1 MEELTNK
8 LLGKRPEDFPLKKEV
23 LLHQARH
30 IDLKWSEVLT
40 SFPNANRTK
49 PLFGTL
55 DESKFAE
62 FIKRQK
68 HATAQSLPSYVSMF
82 GEEGLQQMTKLNEFE
97 KSMVINLSKYQL
109 GVHYQLLDEQ
119 GSYRGIKLDH
129 FIRQLEGESFTNV
142 ARVAANLS
150 NRIRLDF
157 QSYLEQE
164 RQLGETILQ
173 SDVLASPT
181 LEYYATS
188 ERGVAFYKGDE
199 GFEARFQGKR
209 LAFLE
214 AGQPSKSIV
223 YEPGYHQLPFL
234 VKYDIIQEV
243 SDYVASQR
251 KLPQMAEASVEATP
265 LIEPINEELT
275 KLRVEF
281 PVGSRYLIERDGSIP
296 SVLSYQT
303 GEIDYDWDTGKFH
316 VPISRTEGLITDSTV
331 EVFDTAEGLQS
342 KLRLDNLSPQIFT
355 SVLDTAYHV
364 GQPRHIGST
373 PPAYSEL
380 AWSRFYDWFDRFGGF
395 DAVLVEAEELG
406 LVDRTSDFYKEYV
419 QDKYWERQQ
428 ETLQVEQG
436 RNEQNEGGIEE
447 VEQDPIYYLK
457 SVTFEFSEAGGE
469 PGKVF
474 TNFQDLQDY
483 LTGLFEREKQDVDEF
498 VEEYLET
505 GDKYHW
511 YDKTWLN
518 FNFETNQ
525 GEEHTQRRRLDMGF
539 AKGDFN
545 PYLETI
551 EQYEF
556 PNLIFQTYEGHTVS
570 LANFGSS
577 YLAKH
582 EFSPEIQALLAE
594 EIGDEALVTQFTDL
608 ETAYDYA
615 SQFSSF
621 IEAFPIVESYV
632 GYVTSPYPLV
642 EQEKLIDI
650 VKDESLELTS
660 LAKQEAD
667 TIEDVLNNRI
677 RALADSDAY
686 YLWHWET
693 LQELEVSQ
701 EMIDEFH
708 QTLPKFDFELS
719 GLSIEDSANSGA
731 SGYLALNGSSIA
743 EDSIKQWLDEQS
755 DGTLPGR
762 LGKLEQLEN
771 TIDIQWPVIVEAYD
785 RHLEAVVAQ
794 FQAKET
800 IGRLFSEVSDKYP
813 IGSEVRYKGEVYSVS
828 EVTDED
834 DLGVRIELHR
844 TMMGGY
850 LSDNPVIYS
859 RSLSGLEESITL
871 VEQQVVSESEIGLVI
886 DKANSQ
892 VKLAQDFNFPDDL
905 TDFYPKTP
913 REKVAANLTAIRLVK
928 ELEKDGRQASPA
940 EQEVLAKYVGW
951 GGLANTFFNTY
962 DTKFATERTEL
973 QELISQSEYDAMKES
988 SLTAYYTDPAIIREM
1003 YQKLIAD
1010 GFKGGRILD
1019 PSMGTGN
1026 FFAAMPKD
1034 IRANSEL
1041 YGVEL
1046 DPITG
1051 AIAKQLHPNA
1061 HIQIKGFEETN
1072 FNDGSFDLVISN
1084 IPFANVRIADTRYDK
1099 PYVIHDY
1106 FVKKSMDL
1114 LRDGGQL
1121 SIISSTGTMDKRTG
1135 NVLKDIEPT
1144 TQFLGGVR
1152 LPDTAFRK
1160 IAATSV
1166 TTDILYFQ
1174 KDENKLSY
1182 PDSQFNEL
1190 AFGGAIQLLEDDRVW
1205 INPYFGH
1212 VDPAYNPFVLGE
1224 FEVKNFNGGTLA
1236 VRQMSNNLIEDLR
1249 TALSQTASAL
1259 DISSSLAP
1267 LELTT
1272 AVKQE
1277 IPQGLSEDMK
1287 LYSFAYVDDTI
1298 YYRGNTSIRVGTR
1311 VEDISYYVDEEG
1323 IFQDWADNP
1332 SQRLIE
1338 QYQKLSKTDKA
1349 ALDVYQSDEPAQRG
1363 KNKGYYKKTVF
1374 FETPLTDKEISRI
1387 KGMVDLRDTYQELID
1402 LQRVSSYSQFDFEQL
1417 LSKLNKT
1424 YDDFVKKHGYLN
1436 STVNRNLFD
1445 SDDRYSLLAS
1455 LEDEYIDDVSKKVEY
1470 KKSLAFE
1477 RPLIRPKRIFKEV
1490 ETAKDALNI
1499 SVAEGRGVDFEFMM
1513 SLYKGKT
1520 ELDLIDELG
1529 DEIIPNPNLIYQNPL
1544 AYLPRNV
1551 FLSGDVV
1558 TRLEEVEAKI
1568 LDGDTSHNW
1577 SRYKEMLEAVR
1588 PERITLTDIDYKIG
1602 SRWIPDNI
1610 YAYFAQQIFANMPV
1624 ENFSDPRLDHILK
1637 TNPIDH
1643 KMEYVS
1649 GGLSHSSSQDIH
1661 LGVADSRHNR
1671 GRHIFLNLLN
1681 ANQATI
1687 TKKVVEDGKERQV
1700 VDVEKTAELR
1710 AKESELQDLFRAF
1723 VDKRPEL
1730 QQIMEDAYNNLYNR
1744 TVTREYDGSHLV
1756 IDGLASNISLRPHQ
1770 KNAIQRIVEERRAL
1784 LAHEVG
1790 SGKTL
1795 TMLGAGFKMKEL
1807 GMVNKPL
1814 YVVPS
1819 SLTAQFGQEIMKF
1832 FPTKNVFVTTKKDF
1846 IKSNRKQFISR
1857 IITGDY
1863 DAIVIG
1869 DSQFE
1874 KIPMSK
1880 ELQQAYIRD
1889 KLSELREIKERSSE
1903 QGGDSHTVKQIEASI
1918 KGFKEQLQKL
1928 QEIDQDSF
1936 IEFENLGIDCLFVDE
1951 AHHFKNIRPVTNL
1964 GNVAGI
1970 TNKTSKKNIDM
1981 EMKVRQIQSEYDNT
1995 GIIFATG
2002 TPVSNSISEMYT
2014 MMNYVQPDVLERY
2027 QVEHF
2032 DAWVGAFGQ
2041 IENSMELSPTGDKYQ
2056 PKKRFKKFTNLPEL
2070 MKIYK
2075 ETTDIQTSD
2084 MLNLPVPEARIIPVE
2099 SELTE
2104 SQRDYLAD
2112 LVERSDAVKS
2122 GQVEPTEDN
2131 MLKITSEAR
2140 KLAIDMRLFDGGY
2153 DLSDNNKL
2161 LQVVDNVE
2169 RIYYEGDDN
2178 KVTQMIFSDIGTP
2191 KSKTNQGNFDV
2202 YNELRNLLIERG
2214 IPAQEIAFVHD
2225 ANTDEK
2231 KNTLSRKVNA
2241 GEVRVLL
2248 ASTEKGGT
2256 GLNVQRKMKAVHHLD
2271 VPWRPSDLTQRNG
2284 RIVRQG
2290 NENKEVDIY
2299 HYITKGSFDNFL
2311 WETQEKKLKYITQIM
2326 TSKDPV
2332 RSAEDIDEQ
2341 TMTASDFKALATGNP
2356 YLRQKM
2362 ELENQLNLLENQKR
2376 AFNRSQDNARETLS
2390 QVADK
2395 LPALERK
2402 LPGFAADKM
2411 KAESSKEA
2419 EFTINLAGQTF
2430 DKKKE
2435 AGQFLN
2441 EMILNNQSSTKEL
2454 RTLGTYRGF
2463 EIKALT
2469 HDNQSALFDFSETLM
2484 KPTYTIQVV
2493 GANQYPVTLD
2503 LESALSTMRRIDGV
2517 IDGIVKE
2524 EEKAHRVIANY
2535 QTHAAAAQETLEKA
2549 FPMEDYLRV
2558 KEKYDLLAPLIE
2570 QGEPVEIIEQAIQ
2583 EYLDRQQLR
2592 QEISQQTSLE
2602 L

>member
-1 MEELTNK
+1 MEQLQERL
-8 LLGKRPEDFPLKKEV
+8 KRNEPNDLPLRKNI
-23 LLHQARH
+23 LIHQAQH
-30 IDLKWSEVLT
+30 IDLKWADVLA
-40 SFPNANRTK
+40 SFANANRIA
-49 PLFGTL
+49 PFIGTL
-55 DESKFAE
+55 DEGKFAE
-62 FIKRQK
+62 FIKTQEQI
-68 HATAQSLPSYVSMF
+68 TAQDLPSYVSLF
-82 GEEGLQQMTKLNEFE
+82 GQNGLQKMNTLNEFE
-97 KSMVINLSKYQL
+97 KSMVINLAKYYL

-119 GSYRGIKLDH
+119 GSYRGIKIDH
-129 FIRQLEGESFTNV
+129 FLGPIEGRNFINITK
-142 ARVAANLS
+142 VAANLS

-157 QSYLEQE
+157 QAYLEQE
-164 RQLGETILQ
+164 RQLGEATAQQDEPVSPIL
-173 SDVLASPT
+173 
-181 LEYYATS
+181 EHYATS
-188 ERGVAFYKGDE
+188 EQGVEFYKGE
-199 GFEARFQGKR
+199 AGFEAYFKGQRV
-209 LAFLE
+209 AFL
-214 AGQPSKSIV
+214 ATGQSGKSIS
-223 YEPGYHQLPFL
+223 YENSYQQLPFL
-234 VKYDIIQEV
+234 VKYDIIQAV
-243 SDYVASQR
+243 STYVSEQER
-251 KLPQMAEASVEATP
+251 QVRLAEQLAEIDKSVDR
-265 LIEPINEELT
+265 INDELD
-275 KLRVEF
+275 KLREEF
-281 PVGSRYLIERDGSIP
+281 PVGSRYLLEKGGFAPIVSHYR
-296 SVLSYQT
+296 T
-303 GEIDYDWDTGKFH
+303 GEIGYDRETEQFQL
-316 VPISRTEGLITDSTV
+316 PISRVRGAITDSTV
-331 EVFDTAEGLQS
+331 EVFDSAEALRH
-342 KLRLDNLSPQIFT
+342 KLRLDNLSPHMFT
-355 SVLDTAYHV
+355 AVLEAAYHV
-364 GQPRHIGST
+364 GQPRYLGTT
-373 PPAYSEL
+373 PPESSEL
-380 AWSRFYDWFDRFGGF
+380 AWSRFYDWFDQFGSLE
-395 DAVLVEAEELG
+395 AVITQADEYGYLDKTSEFYAEYLA
-406 LVDRTSDFYKEYV
+406 
-419 QDKYWERQQ
+419 DKAYERKK
-428 ETLQVEQG
+428 LD
-436 RNEQNEGGIEE
+436 EQNEQKQELVTAVEE
-447 VEQDPIYYLK
+447 DPFYDLK

-469 PGKVF
+469 AGKVF
-474 TNFQDLQDY
+474 MNFQDLQNY
-483 LTGLFEREKQDVDEF
+483 LTGLFERDKKAVDSFIEQ
-498 VEEYLET
+498 YLET
-505 GDKYHW
+505 GEKRHW

-518 FNFETNQ
+518 FNFENKQ
-525 GEEHTQRRRLDMGF
+525 GEEYVIRTRVDMGF
-539 AKGDFN
+539 AQGDFN
-545 PYLETI
+545 PYLQKI
-551 EQYEF
+551 EHYEF
-556 PNLIFQTYEGHTVS
+556 PGMVFQTEDGRS
-570 LANFGSS
+570 MSMSEFGDSRLS
-577 YLAKH
+577 EH
-582 EFSPEIQALLAE
+582 DFSPDIIALLKEA
-594 EIGDEALVTQFTDL
+594 IGDNQL
-608 ETAYDYA
+608 ETHFANLQSAYDYA
-615 SQFSSF
+615 SQFARF
-621 IEAFPIVESYV
+621 IERFPIIESYV
-632 GYVTSPYPLV
+632 GYVTSPYPLL
-642 EQEKLIDI
+642 EQEKLIDVARKELSTGQYVTDSVTLSEPDDLRGGVILPSSPAETATEFIEKILDDRI
-650 VKDESLELTS
+650 VTMT
-660 LAKQEAD
+660 AF
-667 TIEDVLNNRI
+667 
-677 RALADSDAY
+677 DSY
-686 YLWHWET
+686 YLWHWES
-693 LQELEVSQ
+693 LQEMGASQ

-708 QTLPKFDFELS
+708 KTLPDFSFKLE
-719 GLSIEDSANSGA
+719 GLSIEDSDNSGA
-731 SGYLALNGSSIA
+731 SGYLALNGASID
-743 EDSIKQWLDEQS
+743 EDSINQWLDEQA
-755 DGTLPGR
+755 DGTMSGR
-762 LGKLEQLEN
+762 LEKLEQLEAVLN
-771 TIDIQWPVIVEAYD
+771 SQWPVIVEAYD
-785 RHLEAVVAQ
+785 KHLEAVVARY
-794 FQAKET
+794 EL
-800 IGRLFSEVSDKYP
+800 RENFSEV
-813 IGSEVRYKGEVYSVS
+813 
-828 EVTDED
+828 
-834 DLGVRIELHR
+834 
-844 TMMGGY
+844 
-850 LSDNPVIYS
+850 
-859 RSLSGLEESITL
+859 
-871 VEQQVVSESEIGLVI
+871 VEQFPLPKIITPSVQR
-886 DKANSQ
+886 
-892 VKLAQDFNFPDDL
+892 QDFSFPEDL
-905 TDFYPKTP
+905 TDFYPKGT
-913 REKVAANLTAIRLVK
+913 RAKVEANLAAIRLLK
-928 ELEKDGRQASPA
+928 ELEDERRQANPA

-951 GGLANTFFNTY
+951 GGLANSFFNPY
-962 DTKFATERTEL
+962 DTKFASERAEL
-973 QELISQSEYDAMKES
+973 KNLISPSEYDAMKES

-1003 YQKLIAD
+1003 YQKLVAD

-1026 FFAAMPKD
+1026 FFAAMPKE
-1034 IRANSEL
+1034 IRENCEF

-1051 AIAKQLHPNA
+1051 AIAQQLQPSA
-1061 HIQIKGFEETN
+1061 KIQVKGFEETQ
-1072 FNDGSFDLVISN
+1072 FTSGSFDLIISN
-1084 IPFANVRIADTRYDK
+1084 IPFANVRVADTRYDK

-1135 NVLKDIEPT
+1135 NVLRDIEPT

-1160 IAATSV
+1160 IAGTSV

-1174 KDENKLSY
+1174 KDERKQVR
-1182 PDSQFNEL
+1182 PISQFNAL
-1190 AFGGAIQLLEDDRVW
+1190 AFGGSMQLPNDNRVW
-1205 INPYFGH
+1205 INPFFGR
-1212 VDPAYNPFVLGE
+1212 VDPADNSFVLGE

-1236 VRQMSNNLIEDLR
+1236 VRQTSDDFLEDLK
-1249 TALSQTASAL
+1249 TALNQTLPAF
-1259 DISSSLAP
+1259 DIFAP
-1267 LELTT
+1267 LATLEQPI

-1277 IPQGLSEDMK
+1277 IPQGLSEDMR
-1287 LYSFAYVDDTI
+1287 LYSFAYVGDTV

-1323 IFQDWADNP
+1323 TFQDWADNP
-1332 SQRLIE
+1332 SKRLVE
-1338 QYQKLSKTDKA
+1338 QYQQLGITDET
-1349 ALDVYQSDEPAQRG
+1349 ALDIYQSDEPAQRG

-1374 FETPLTDKEISRI
+1374 FETPLTDKEVSRI
-1387 KGMVDLRDTYQELID
+1387 KGMVDLRDTYQALID
-1402 LQRVSSYSQFDFEQL
+1402 LQRHSNYDQFDFEQIL
-1417 LSKLNKT
+1417 TKLNKA

-1455 LEDEYIDDVSKKVEY
+1455 LEDEYIDDMSKKVAY

-1477 RPLIRPKRIFKEV
+1477 RPLIRPERIFNEV
-1490 ETAKDALNI
+1490 TTAKDALNI
-1499 SVAEGRGVDFEFMM
+1499 SVAEGRGVDFDFMM

-1529 DEIIPNPNLIYQNPL
+1529 EEIIPNPNLINQKPL
-1544 AYLPRNV
+1544 AYLPKNA

-1568 LDGDTSHNW
+1568 LEGDTSHNW
-1577 SRYKEMLEAVR
+1577 SRYKEMLEEIR
-1588 PERITLTDIDYKIG
+1588 PERIGLTDIDYKIG
-1602 SRWIPDNI
+1602 SRWIPDRI
-1610 YAYFAQQIFANMPV
+1610 YAYFAQQTFVNRPI
-1624 ENFSDPRLDHILK
+1624 ENFSDTRLDHVLK

-1649 GGLSHSSSQDIH
+1649 GGLSYSSSQDIQ

-1681 ANQATI
+1681 ANQAII
-1687 TKKVVEDGKERQV
+1687 TKKVVEEGKEKQV
-1700 VDVEKTAELR
+1700 MDVEKTAELR
-1710 AKESELQDLFRAF
+1710 AKEAELQDLFRAF
-1723 VDKRPEL
+1723 VDKSPEI
-1730 QQIMEDAYNNLYNR
+1730 QQVMEDAYNNLYNR

-1756 IDGLASNISLRPHQ
+1756 IDGLAQNISLRPHQ

-1880 ELQQAYIRD
+1880 ELQQAYICD
-1889 KLSELREIKERSSE
+1889 KLSELREIKERSKE
-1903 QGGDSHTVKQIEASI
+1903 QGGDGHTVKQIETSI

-1981 EMKVRQIQSEYDNT
+1981 EMKVRQIQSEHDNT

-2027 QVEHF
+2027 QVDNF

-2104 SQRDYLAD
+2104 SQRDYLAN

-2131 MLKITSEAR
+2131 MLRITSEAR
-2140 KLAIDMRLFDGGY
+2140 KLAIDMRLLDDSY

-2169 RIYYEGDDN
+2169 RIYYEGDES

-2191 KSKTNQGNFDV
+2191 KSKTNLGNFDV

-2284 RIVRQG
+2284 RLIRQG

-2376 AFNRSQDNARETLS
+2376 AFNRNQDNARETLK
-2390 QVADK
+2390 QVDDK

-2402 LPGFAADKM
+2402 LSGFEVDKV
-2411 KAESSKEA
+2411 KAENSKGA
-2419 EFTINLAGQTF
+2419 DFTITLDGQTF

-2435 AGQFLN
+2435 AGQALH
-2441 EMILNNQSSTKEL
+2441 ELLLNNQSDTKEL
-2454 RTLGTYRGF
+2454 RTLGIYRGF
-2463 EIKALT
+2463 ELRALT
-2469 HDNQSALFDFSETLM
+2469 NDNKSALFDFSETLL
-2484 KPTYTIQVV
+2484 KPTYILQVV

-2503 LESALSTMRRIDGV
+2503 LESAVTSIRRIDST

-2524 EEKAHRVIANY
+2524 EEKAHKIIANY
-2535 QTHAAAAQETLEKA
+2535 QTHAAAARETLEKT
-2549 FPMEDYLRV
+2549 FPMEDYQRV

-2570 QGEPVEIIEQAIQ
+2570 QGKPVEVIEEAIQ
-2583 EYLDRQQLR
+2583 NYVDRQQPKDVSH
-2592 QEISQQTSLE
+2592 QISLE